1 MEAKKAVIL
10 ARVSSKE
17 QEDGYSIDAQKH
29 RLQEYCKRKNLTVL
43 KVFEIV
49 ESSTKGDRK
58 RFTEMLAFVRRYK
71 DCIAIVADKVDR
83 VQRSFKEFPVL
94 DDLICR
100 GSIELHF
107 NTENYIIHRESRST
121 DRTMWSMSVLM
132 AQSYTDAMSDNIKRS
147 LEHKRCNGEWSG
159 PAPLGYLNKRKE
171 DGRSDIALDPI
182 RGPIIQ
188 RIFQEYVTGAYT
200 ITEMTKKAKQWG
212 LRSQKGN
219 HLTKSVIHRMLKQ
232 SFYHGEMVIKGEKH
246 VHCYERLI
254 DKTLFNAC
262 EEVRLGYNKK
272 PFKYAGKDFVFRGIL
287 TCATSG
293 RVVTADTKTKKYK
306 NGTSSQWT
314 YLRCWNPEN
323 PEKRMW
329 VREDKV
335 MAQIE
340 SVFWNLG
347 IRDKKL
353 LDQTIAYIKKTS
365 QIKKASH
372 NQELRLLKKEHTEI
386 QGKLDRLVDLRLD
399 GEIGREDF
407 EGHKSRLKD
416 RQYEIDQLIT
426 TYDKADDSF
435 TKTLTNLLTLAS
447 EAETMWKGS
456 TIAQKRELLNFVFA
470 NLELKGST
478 LCYTLRKPF
487 DSFLGGTSCPEW
499 RRGWDSNPRYDFSH
513 AGFQD
518 QCLKPLDHPS

>member
-1 MEAKKAVIL
+1 MHGHQIESQIMEAKKAVIL

-147 LEHKRCNGEWSG
+147 LEHKRRNGEWSG

-171 DGRSDIALDPI
+171 DGRSDIVFDPI

-200 ITEMTKKAKQWG
+200 ITEMTKKAKQGG
-212 LRSQKGN
+212 LRSQ
-219 HLTKSVIHRMLKQ
+219 
-232 SFYHGEMVIKGEKH
+232 
-246 VHCYERLI
+246 
-254 DKTLFNAC
+254 
-262 EEVRLGYNKK
+262 
-272 PFKYAGKDFVFRGIL
+272 
-287 TCATSG
+287 
-293 RVVTADTKTKKYK
+293 
-306 NGTSSQWT
+306 
-314 YLRCWNPEN
+314 
-323 PEKRMW
+323 
-329 VREDKV
+329 
-335 MAQIE
+335 
-340 SVFWNLG
+340 
-347 IRDKKL
+347 
-353 LDQTIAYIKKTS
+353 
-365 QIKKASH
+365 
-372 NQELRLLKKEHTEI
+372 
-386 QGKLDRLVDLRLD
+386 
-399 GEIGREDF
+399 
-407 EGHKSRLKD
+407 
-416 RQYEIDQLIT
+416 
-426 TYDKADDSF
+426 
-435 TKTLTNLLTLAS
+435 
-447 EAETMWKGS
+447 
-456 TIAQKRELLNFVFA
+456 
-470 NLELKGST
+470 
-478 LCYTLRKPF
+478 
-487 DSFLGGTSCPEW
+487 
-499 RRGWDSNPRYDFSH
+499 
-513 AGFQD
+513 
-518 QCLKPLDHPS
+518 

>member
-1 MEAKKAVIL
+1 
-10 ARVSSKE
+10 
-17 QEDGYSIDAQKH
+17 
-29 RLQEYCKRKNLTVL
+29 
-43 KVFEIV
+43 
-49 ESSTKGDRK
+49 
-58 RFTEMLAFVRRYK
+58 
-71 DCIAIVADKVDR
+71 
-83 VQRSFKEFPVL
+83 
-94 DDLICR
+94 
-100 GSIELHF
+100 
-107 NTENYIIHRESRST
+107 
-121 DRTMWSMSVLM
+121 
-132 AQSYTDAMSDNIKRS
+132 
-147 LEHKRCNGEWSG
+147 
-159 PAPLGYLNKRKE
+159 
-171 DGRSDIALDPI
+171 
-182 RGPIIQ
+182 
-188 RIFQEYVTGAYT
+188 
-200 ITEMTKKAKQWG
+200 
-212 LRSQKGN
+212 
-219 HLTKSVIHRMLKQ
+219 
-232 SFYHGEMVIKGEKH
+232 
-246 VHCYERLI
+246 
-254 DKTLFNAC
+254 
-262 EEVRLGYNKK
+262 
-272 PFKYAGKDFVFRGIL
+272 
-287 TCATSG
+287 
-293 RVVTADTKTKKYK
+293 
-306 NGTSSQWT
+306 
-314 YLRCWNPEN
+314 LRCWNPEN

-470 NLELKGST
+470 NLELIGI
-478 LCYTLRKPF
+478 F
-487 DSFLGGTSCPEW
+487 F
-499 RRGWDSNPRYDFSH
+499 FSIKR
-513 AGFQD
+513 A
-518 QCLKPLDHPS
+518 CLHP